1 MVSPGGVMTS
11 GWHGDWAHGEG
22 FYRLGKG
29 QRVSA
34 HAVDQAVLDAIFTQ
48 MQSDQVVKKLMAEVS
63 ARARVFVPQ
72 KKSGWVETVR
82 IRQNKRWRKLCGRLS
97 WKKKVISCG
106 CI

>member
-1 MVSPGGVMTS
+1 MVTCSQDSLQRPTKNDGLAGR
-11 GWHGDWAHGEG
+11 GKGERWHGDWAHGEG

-72 KKSGWVETVR
+72 KKAAGW
-82 IRQNKRWRKLCGRLS
+82 KRCG
-97 WKKKVISCG
+97 
-106 CI
+106 